1 LSDQAA
7 ASPKQADQKVPAY
20 SWYALSILVIIYVL
34 NFVDRNIISIL
45 AEDIKADL
53 DLRDDQ
59 IGFLYGTA
67 FGVFYALFGI
77 PLGKLA
83 DSWHRVRLMTVGLA
97 VWSAFTAFS
106 GFAKNFAMLSVA
118 RIGVGVGE
126 ATASPSAYSLI
137 SDWFPKKMRATALAI
152 YSSGLYIGGGV
163 SLLIG
168 GSIVERWNEAYP
180 TDAPLGLA
188 GWQAAFIIVGLP
200 GLLLACL
207 VFTLREPMRGQSEGI
222 VAPPP
227 KDPFRGFVRE
237 LLAVIPPFTFVGA
250 ANSDGAPGRK
260 VTLGL
265 VWVGLALAAVFYEA
279 FAAGFGWD
287 SLSQLTGLSGE
298 TLAIGVAALL
308 LLSAILGPRS
318 LAINALGAGIVAG
331 VVFAMAYVTQ
341 NYVQWG
347 AIGIGYYAIFSWAS
361 TLKRRDAPTFNLIW
375 GTPAFLT
382 TILGYGMIAFMSYAA
397 SFWAAP
403 YAIRILEEAPS
414 TAGWWI
420 GGPGAVGG
428 FLGVILGGRAADW
441 LRARNPAGRLIVVAF
456 GLTAAAPFLYIM
468 FTTDSPTIFYITAFL
483 QSLFASSALGGAAAT
498 TQDLVLP
505 RMRGTATAT
514 FFLATTLVGLALGPY
529 MAGQVSTMTDSL
541 STGGLS
547 LLIAVPIGLVLLLIA
562 YRTVPE
568 AERTVVERARAAGED
583 LTELEPT

>member
-1 LSDQAA
+1 MTAETTQAA
-7 ASPKQADQKVPAY
+7 ATDPAIDPDGKVPAY
-20 SWYALSILVIIYVL
+20 SWYALSILVIVYVL

-53 DLRDDQ
+53 GLRDDQ

-83 DSWHRVRLMTVGLA
+83 DNWHRVRLMTAGLFI
-97 VWSAFTAFS
+97 WSAFTALS
-106 GFAKNFAMLSVA
+106 GFAKSFTMLSVA

-152 YSSGLYIGGGV
+152 YSSGLYIGGGI

-168 GSIVERWNEAYP
+168 GAIVENWNDAYP

-188 GWQAAFIIVGLP
+188 GWQAAFIAVGLP
-200 GLLLACL
+200 GLILACV
-207 VFTLREPMRGQSEGI
+207 VFTLREPLRGQSEGLI
-222 VAPPP
+222 TPPA
-227 KDPFRGFVRE
+227 KDPFRGFARE
-237 LLAVIPPFTFVGA
+237 LVAVIPPFTLIGA
-250 ANSDGAPGRK
+250 AQGGAKGIA
-260 VTLGL
+260 TNLIGAL
-265 VWVGLALAAVFYEA
+265 VIGGIAYGMAVA
-279 FAAGFGWD
+279 TD
-287 SLSQLTGLSGE
+287 
-298 TLAIGVAALL
+298 
-308 LLSAILGPRS
+308 
-318 LAINALGAGIVAG
+318 
-331 VVFAMAYVTQ
+331 
-341 NYVQWG
+341 NYQQWG
-347 AIGIGYYAIFSWAS
+347 AVGIGYYAIFSWAS
-361 TLKRRDAPTFNLIW
+361 TLKRRDEPAFRLIW

-382 TILGYGMIAFMSYAA
+382 TILGYGMVAFMSYAA

-428 FLGVILGGRAADW
+428 FLGVILGGRMADY
-441 LRARNPAGRLIVVAF
+441 LRQRNPAGRLLVVAF
-456 GLTAAAPFLYIM
+456 GLAGAAPFLFLM
-468 FTTDSPTIFYITAFL
+468 FTTETPAVFYIAAFL
-483 QSLFASSALGGAAAT
+483 QSLFGSSALGGAAAT

-547 LLIAVPIGLVLLLIA
+547 LLIAVPIGLILLFVA

-568 AERTVVERARAAGED
+568 AERTLLERARAAGED
-583 LTELEPT
+583 V

>member
-1 LSDQAA
+1 MTEATEQAA
-7 ASPKQADQKVPAY
+7 PQQVDGDSKVPAY
-20 SWYALSILVIIYVL
+20 SWYALSILVIVYVL

-53 DLRDDQ
+53 GLRDDQ

-83 DSWHRVRLMTVGLA
+83 DSWHRIRLMTIGLA
-97 VWSAFTAFS
+97 IWSAFTAFS
-106 GFAKNFAMLSVA
+106 GFAKNFATLSVA

-137 SDWFPKKMRATALAI
+137 SDWFPARLRATALAI

-168 GSIVERWNEAYP
+168 GAIVERWNAAYP
-180 TDAPLGLA
+180 VDAPMGLA

-200 GLLLACL
+200 GLLLAAL
-207 VFTLREPMRGQSEGI
+207 VFTLREPLRGESEGI
-222 VAPPP
+222 ITPPP
-227 KDPFRGFVRE
+227 KDPFRGFFRE
-237 LLAVIPPFTFVGA
+237 LVAVIPPFTIFGA
-250 ANSDGAPGRK
+250 LQAGGR
-260 VTLGL
+260 GL
-265 VWVGLALAAVFYEA
+265 LINLAGMLV
-279 FAAGFGWD
+279 
-287 SLSQLTGLSGE
+287 
-298 TLAIGVAALL
+298 IG
-308 LLSAILGPRS
+308 
-318 LAINALGAGIVAG
+318 GIAY
-331 VVFAMAYVTQ
+331 AMAMVTE
-341 NYVQWG
+341 NSVQWG
-347 AIGIGYYAIFSWAS
+347 AIGVGYYAIFSWAT
-361 TLKRRDAPTFNLIW
+361 TLKDRDAATFRLIW

-382 TILGYGMIAFMSYAA
+382 TILGYGMVAFMSYAA

-420 GGPGAVGG
+420 GGPGALGG
-428 FLGVILGGRAADW
+428 FLGVIGGGRLADW
-441 LRARNPAGRLIVVAF
+441 LRERNPAGRIIVVAF
-456 GLTAAAPFLYIM
+456 GLVAAAPFLYVM
-468 FTTDSPTIFYITAFL
+468 FTTQDTTTFYIAAFL

-514 FFLATTLVGLALGPY
+514 FFLSTTLVGLALGPY
-529 MAGQVSTMTDSL
+529 MAGQVSTMTGSL

-547 LLIAVPIGLVLLLIA
+547 LLVAVPIGLILLLIA

-568 AERTVVERARAAGED
+568 SERTVLERARAAGE
-583 LTELEPT
+583 EI

>member
-1 LSDQAA
+1 MSNDAAEAIDSEDQTKETA
-7 ASPKQADQKVPAY
+7 PAY
-20 SWYALSILVIIYVL
+20 SWYALSVLVVIYVL

-53 DLRDDQ
+53 GLRDDQ

-97 VWSAFTAFS
+97 VWSAFTALS
-106 GFAKNFAMLSVA
+106 GFAKNFTMLSVA
-118 RIGVGVGE
+118 RVGVGVGE

-168 GSIVERWNEAYP
+168 GAIVETWNETYP
-180 TDAPLGLA
+180 TNPPLDLA

-207 VFTLREPMRGQSEGI
+207 VFTLREPARGESEGI
-222 VAPPP
+222 VSPPQ
-227 KDPFRGFVRE
+227 KDPFRGFLRE
-237 LLAVIPPFTFVGA
+237 LVAVIPPFTLFGA
-250 ANSDGAPGRK
+250 AQGGIR
-260 VTLGL
+260 G
-265 VWVGLALAAVFYEA
+265 
-279 FAAGFGWD
+279 
-287 SLSQLTGLSGE
+287 
-298 TLAIGVAALL
+298 
-308 LLSAILGPRS
+308 
-318 LAINALGAGIVAG
+318 LAINLAGAVVIGSSAYALAILTGS
-331 VVFAMAYVTQ
+331 FQ
-341 NYVQWG
+341 QWI
-347 AIGIGYYAIFSWAS
+347 AVGIGYYAIFSWAS
-361 TLKRRDAPTFNLIW
+361 TLKRRDAATFRLIW

-382 TILGYGMIAFMSYAA
+382 TILGYGMVAFMSYAA

-428 FLGVILGGRAADW
+428 FLGVIVGGRMADW
-441 LRARNPAGRLIVVAF
+441 MRERNPAGRLLVVAF
-456 GLTAAAPFLYIM
+456 GLTAAAPFLFLM
-468 FTTDSPTIFYITAFL
+468 FTTTDPTIFYVCAFL
-483 QSLFASSALGGAAAT
+483 QSLFGSSALGGAAAT

-529 MAGQVSTMTDSL
+529 MAGQVSTMTGSL

-547 LLIAVPIGLVLLLIA
+547 LLVAVPIGIIMLFIA

-568 AERTVVERARAAGED
+568 AERSVLERARAAGED
-583 LTELEPT
+583 ATVM

>member
-1 LSDQAA
+1 MSEATEQAAPEQAA
-7 ASPKQADQKVPAY
+7 AADAKVPAY
-20 SWYALSILVIIYVL
+20 SWYALTILVIVYVL

-53 DLRDDQ
+53 GLRDDQ

-83 DSWHRVRLMTVGLA
+83 DSWHRIRLMTAGLA
-97 VWSAFTAFS
+97 IWSAFTALS
-106 GFAKNFAMLSVA
+106 GFAKNFATLSVA

-152 YSSGLYIGGGV
+152 YASGLYIGGGV

-168 GSIVERWNEAYP
+168 GAIVERWNAAYP
-180 TDAPLGLA
+180 VDAPMGLA

-207 VFTLREPMRGQSEGI
+207 VFTLREPLRGESEGI
-222 VAPPP
+222 ITPPP
-227 KDPFRGFVRE
+227 KDPFRGFFRE
-237 LLAVIPPFTFVGA
+237 LIAVIPPFTIIGA
-250 ANSDGAPGRK
+250 
-260 VTLGL
+260 LQ
-265 VWVGLALAAVFYEA
+265 
-279 FAAGFGWD
+279 AGSKG
-287 SLSQLTGLSGE
+287 
-298 TLAIGVAALL
+298 LL
-308 LLSAILGPRS
+308 LN
-318 LAINALGAGIVAG
+318 LAGALVIGGIAY
-331 VVFAMAYVTQ
+331 AMAMFTD

-347 AIGIGYYAIFSWAS
+347 AIGVGYYAIFSWAS
-361 TLKRRDAPTFNLIW
+361 TLERRDAPTFKLIW

-382 TILGYGMIAFMSYAA
+382 TILGYGMVAFMSYAA

-414 TAGWWI
+414 VAGWWI
-420 GGPGAVGG
+420 GGPGALGG
-428 FLGVILGGRAADW
+428 FLGVIGGGRAADW
-441 LRARNPAGRLIVVAF
+441 LRERNPAGRLIVVAF
-456 GLTAAAPFLYIM
+456 GLVAAAPFLFVM
-468 FTTDSPTIFYITAFL
+468 FTTENTTVFYIAAFL

-514 FFLATTLVGLALGPY
+514 FFLSTTLVGLALGPY
-529 MAGQVSTMTDSL
+529 MAGQVSTMTGSL

-547 LLIAVPIGLVLLLIA
+547 LLVAVPIGLVLLVIA
-562 YRTVPE
+562 YRTVPT
-568 AERTVVERARAAGED
+568 AEQTLLARAREAGE
-583 LTELEPT
+583 ELDA

>member
-1 LSDQAA
+1 MSTTQSEMPAA
-7 ASPKQADQKVPAY
+7 AETTASTDKVPAY
-20 SWYALSILVIIYVL
+20 SWYALSVLVIIYVL

-53 DLRDDQ
+53 GLRDDQ

-97 VWSAFTAFS
+97 VWSAFTVLS
-106 GFAKNFAMLSVA
+106 GFAKSFAALSVA

-152 YSSGLYIGGGV
+152 YSSGLYLGGGV

-168 GSIVERWNEAYP
+168 GAIVERWNEAYP
-180 TDAPLGLA
+180 VDAPLGLV

-200 GLLLACL
+200 GLLLAML
-207 VFTLREPMRGQSEGI
+207 VFTLREPVRGASEGI
-222 VAPPP
+222 TTPPA
-227 KDPFRGFVRE
+227 KDPFRGFFRE
-237 LLAVIPPFTFVGA
+237 LIAVIPPFTLIGA
-250 ANSDGAPGRK
+250 AQAGARGIA
-260 VTLGL
+260 TNLIG
-265 VWVGLALAAVFYEA
+265 AAVIGA
-279 FAAGFGWD
+279 IVFGMAV
-287 SLSQLTGLSGE
+287 LTES
-298 TLAIGVAALL
+298 
-308 LLSAILGPRS
+308 
-318 LAINALGAGIVAG
+318 
-331 VVFAMAYVTQ
+331 YQ
-341 NYVQWG
+341 QWI

-361 TLKRRDAPTFNLIW
+361 TLKRRDAPTFKLIW

-382 TILGYGMIAFMSYAA
+382 TILGYGMVAFMSYAA

-420 GGPGAVGG
+420 GGPGALGG
-428 FLGVILGGRAADW
+428 FLGVILGGRMADW
-441 LRARNPAGRLIVVAF
+441 MRARNPAGRLVVVAF
-456 GLTAAAPFLYIM
+456 GLVAAAPFLFLM
-468 FTTDSPTIFYITAFL
+468 FTTTDPTVFYIAAFL
-483 QSLFASSALGGAAAT
+483 QSMFGSSALGGAAAT

-529 MAGQVSTMTDSL
+529 MAGQVSTMSGSL

-547 LLIAVPIGLVLLLIA
+547 LLIAVPIGLVLLAIA
-562 YRTVPE
+562 YRSVPE
-568 AERTVVERARAAGED
+568 AERSLQARAREAGE
-583 LTELEPT
+583 EI

>member
-1 LSDQAA
+1 MSEDTAVKPDSA
-7 ASPKQADQKVPAY
+7 KQKVPAY
-20 SWYALSILVIIYVL
+20 SWYALSILVIVYVL

-53 DLRDDQ
+53 NLRDDQ

-83 DSWHRVRLMTVGLA
+83 DNWHRIRLMTVGLA
-97 VWSAFTAFS
+97 VWSAFTALS
-106 GFAKNFAMLSVA
+106 GFAKNFTMLSVA

-126 ATASPSAYSLI
+126 ATASPAAYSLI

-168 GSIVERWNEAYP
+168 GAIVEQWNAAYP
-180 TDAPLGLA
+180 SDAPLGLA
-188 GWQAAFIIVGLP
+188 GWQAAFIVVGLP

-207 VFTLREPMRGQSEGI
+207 VFTLREPLRGESEGM

-227 KDPFRGFVRE
+227 KDPFRGFFRE
-237 LLAVIPPFTFVGA
+237 LVAVIPPFTLYGA
-250 ANSDGAPGRK
+250 LQSGGR
-260 VTLGL
+260 G
-265 VWVGLALAAVFYEA
+265 
-279 FAAGFGWD
+279 
-287 SLSQLTGLSGE
+287 
-298 TLAIGVAALL
+298 
-308 LLSAILGPRS
+308 
-318 LAINALGAGIVAG
+318 LAINLAGATVI
-331 VVFAMAYVTQ
+331 
-341 NYVQWG
+341 G
-347 AIGIGYYAIFSWAS
+347 AIAYALAIATGNFQQWIAVGIGYYAIFSWAS
-361 TLKRRDAPTFNLIW
+361 TLKDRDAATFKLIW

-382 TILGYGMIAFMSYAA
+382 TILGYGMVAFMSYAA

-420 GGPGAVGG
+420 GGPGALGG
-428 FLGVILGGRAADW
+428 FLGVIIGGRLADW
-441 LRARNPAGRLIVVAF
+441 LRQRNPAGRLIMVAV
-456 GLTAAAPFLYIM
+456 GLAGAAPFLYIM
-468 FTTDSPTIFYITAFL
+468 FTTTDPTTFYLAAFL
-483 QSLFASSALGGAAAT
+483 QSLFGSSALGGAAAT

-529 MAGQVSTMTDSL
+529 MAGQVSAMSGSL
-541 STGGLS
+541 SVGGLS
-547 LLIAVPIGLVLLLIA
+547 LLVAVPIGLILLAVA

-568 AERTVVERARAAGED
+568 AERTVIDRARNAGED
-583 LTELEPT
+583 VPDEA

>member
-1 LSDQAA
+1 MNEEVVGQPEQAE
-7 ASPKQADQKVPAY
+7 QKVPAY
-20 SWYALSILVIIYVL
+20 SWYALSVLVIIYVL

-53 DLRDDQ
+53 GLRDDQ

-83 DSWHRVRLMTVGLA
+83 DSWHRIRLMTVGLA
-97 VWSAFTAFS
+97 VWSAFTALS
-106 GFAKNFAMLSVA
+106 GFAKSFAALSVA

-152 YSSGLYIGGGV
+152 YSSGLYIGGGI

-168 GSIVERWNEAYP
+168 GAIVENWNNAYP
-180 TDAPLGLA
+180 AGTAPLGLA

-200 GLLLACL
+200 GLLLALL
-207 VFTLREPMRGQSEGI
+207 VFTLREPVRGESEGI
-222 VAPPP
+222 ITPPS
-227 KDPFRGFVRE
+227 KDPFRGFFRE
-237 LLAVIPPFTFVGA
+237 LVAVIPPFTLIGALQAGPKGLAINLVGA
-250 ANSDGAPGRK
+250 AVIGAI
-260 VTLGL
+260 
-265 VWVGLALAAVFYEA
+265 AY
-279 FAAGFGWD
+279 
-287 SLSQLTGLSGE
+287 
-298 TLAIGVAALL
+298 
-308 LLSAILGPRS
+308 
-318 LAINALGAGIVAG
+318 
-331 VVFAMAYVTQ
+331 AMAMATESYQ
-341 NYVQWG
+341 QWI
-347 AIGIGYYAIFSWAS
+347 AVGIGYYAIFSWAT
-361 TLKRRDAPTFNLIW
+361 TLKVRDAATFKLIW

-382 TILGYGMIAFMSYAA
+382 TILGYGMVSFMSYAA

-420 GGPGAVGG
+420 GGPGAVAG
-428 FLGVILGGRAADW
+428 FLGVILGGRAADY
-441 LRARNPAGRLIVVAF
+441 LRQRNPAGRLLVVAV
-456 GLTAAAPFLYIM
+456 GLVGAAPFLYVM
-468 FTTDSPTIFYITAFL
+468 FTTDIPTVFYIAAFL
-483 QSLFASSALGGAAAT
+483 QSLFGSSALGAAAAT

-514 FFLATTLVGLALGPY
+514 FFLSTTLVGLALGPY
-529 MAGQVSTMTDSL
+529 MAGQVSAMTGSL

-547 LLIAVPIGLVLLLIA
+547 LLISVPIGLILLLIA

-568 AERTVVERARAAGED
+568 SERTVLERAREAGE
-583 LTELEPT
+583 EA

>member
-1 LSDQAA
+1 MIEAEAQSDPDDQA
-7 ASPKQADQKVPAY
+7 KQSVPAY
-20 SWYALSILVIIYVL
+20 SWYALSILVIVYVL

-53 DLRDDQ
+53 GLRDDQ

-83 DSWHRVRLMTVGLA
+83 DSWHRIRLMTAGLA
-97 VWSAFTAFS
+97 IWSAFTALS
-106 GFAKNFAMLSVA
+106 GFARNFTMLSVA

-152 YSSGLYIGGGV
+152 YSSGLYIGGGI

-168 GSIVERWNEAYP
+168 GAIVENWNETFP
-180 TDAPLGLA
+180 TDAPLGLV

-207 VFTLREPMRGQSEGI
+207 VFTLREPLRGESEGI
-222 VAPPP
+222 IAPPP
-227 KDPFRGFVRE
+227 KDPFREFFRE
-237 LLAVIPPFTFVGA
+237 LIAVIPPFTLYGA
-250 ANSDGAPGRK
+250 AQAGAR
-260 VTLGL
+260 
-265 VWVGLALAAVFYEA
+265 GLAFNLIGA
-279 FAAGFGWD
+279 
-287 SLSQLTGLSGE
+287 
-298 TLAIGVAALL
+298 LAISGAAYGM
-308 LLSAILGPRS
+308 AIATGS
-318 LAINALGAGIVAG
+318 
-331 VVFAMAYVTQ
+331 YQ
-341 NYVQWG
+341 QWG
-347 AIGIGYYAIFSWAS
+347 AIGIGYYAIFSWAT
-361 TLKRRDAPTFNLIW
+361 TLQRRDAPTFKLIW

-382 TILGYGMIAFMSYAA
+382 TILGYGMVAFMSYAA

-403 YAIRILEEAPS
+403 YAIRILDQAPS
-414 TAGWWI
+414 VAGWWI
-420 GGPGAVGG
+420 GGPGAAGG
-428 FLGVILGGRAADW
+428 FLGVILGGWMADK
-441 LRARNPAGRLIVVAF
+441 LRARNPAGRLLVVAF
-456 GLTAAAPFLYIM
+456 GLVAAAPFLAVM
-468 FTTDSPTIFYITAFL
+468 FTTQNVVLFYVCAFL
-483 QSLFASSALGGAAAT
+483 QSLCASSALGAAAAT

-514 FFLATTLVGLALGPY
+514 FFLSTTLVGLALGPY

-547 LLIAVPIGLVLLLIA
+547 LLIAVPIGVTLLLIA

-568 AERTVVERARAAGED
+568 AERTVLERAKAAGE
-583 LTELEPT
+583 EGGV

>member
-1 LSDQAA
+1 MSDPAQLQIEESAGD
-7 ASPKQADQKVPAY
+7 PKVPAY
-20 SWYALSILVIIYVL
+20 SWYALSILVVVYVL

-53 DLRDDQ
+53 GLRDDQ

-83 DSWHRVRLMTVGLA
+83 DSWNRVRLMTAGLA
-97 VWSAFTAFS
+97 IWSAFTALS

-152 YSSGLYIGGGV
+152 YSSGLYVGGGV

-168 GSIVERWNEAYP
+168 GAIVERWNAAYP
-180 TDAPLGLA
+180 VDAPLGLA

-200 GLLLACL
+200 GLLLAVL
-207 VFTLREPMRGQSEGI
+207 VATLREPLRGQSEGI
-222 VAPPP
+222 TTPPP
-227 KDPFRGFVRE
+227 KDPFRGFFRE
-237 LLAVIPPFTFVGA
+237 LVAVIPPFTLIGA
-250 ANSDGAPGRK
+250 AQAGGRGIALNLAGA
-260 VTLGL
+260 L
-265 VWVGLALAAVFYEA
+265 V
-279 FAAGFGWD
+279 
-287 SLSQLTGLSGE
+287 
-298 TLAIGVAALL
+298 IG
-308 LLSAILGPRS
+308 
-318 LAINALGAGIVAG
+318 GIAY
-331 VVFAMAYVTQ
+331 AMAVATD
-341 NYVQWG
+341 NYQQWG
-347 AIGIGYYAIFSWAS
+347 AVGIGYYAIFSWAS
-361 TLKRRDAPTFNLIW
+361 TLKRRDEPTFRLIW

-382 TILGYGMIAFMSYAA
+382 TILGYGMVAFMSYAA

-420 GGPGAVGG
+420 GGPGAVAG
-428 FLGVILGGRAADW
+428 FLGVIFGGRAADW
-441 LRARNPAGRLIVVAF
+441 LRERNPAGRLIVVAF
-456 GLTAAAPFLYIM
+456 GLTAAAPFLFLM
-468 FTTDSPTIFYITAFL
+468 FTTDDPTLFYIAAFF
-483 QSLFASSALGGAAAT
+483 QSLFGSSALGGAAAT

-529 MAGQVSTMTDSL
+529 MAGQVSTMTGSL
-541 STGGLS
+541 TTGGLS
-547 LLIAVPIGLVLLLIA
+547 LLMAVPIGLVLLAIA
-562 YRTVPE
+562 YRTVPT
-568 AERTVVERARAAGED
+568 AEQSVIQRSVEAGEA
-583 LTELEPT
+583 LPN

>member
-1 LSDQAA
+1 MTQPTSAA
-7 ASPKQADQKVPAY
+7 PHQIPAEEGAQGKVPAY
-20 SWYALSILVIIYVL
+20 SWYALGILVIIYVL

-53 DLRDDQ
+53 GLRDDQ

-83 DSWHRVRLMTVGLA
+83 DSWHRVRLMTAGLA
-97 VWSAFTAFS
+97 IWSAFTALS
-106 GFAKNFAMLSVA
+106 GFAKNFTMLSVA

-137 SDWFPKKMRATALAI
+137 SDWFPKKLRATALAI

-168 GSIVERWNEAYP
+168 GAIVENWNEAFP

-200 GLLLACL
+200 GLLLALL
-207 VFTLREPMRGQSEGI
+207 VFTLREPVRGQSDGI
-222 VAPPP
+222 ITPPP
-227 KDPFRGFVRE
+227 KDPFRGFFHE
-237 LLAVIPPFTFVGA
+237 LIAVIPPFTLIGA
-250 ANSDGAPGRK
+250 ARGGARG
-260 VTLGL
+260 
-265 VWVGLALAAVFYEA
+265 
-279 FAAGFGWD
+279 
-287 SLSQLTGLSGE
+287 
-298 TLAIGVAALL
+298 I
-308 LLSAILGPRS
+308 
-318 LAINALGAGIVAG
+318 AINLAGALVIGGIAYL
-331 VVFAMAYVTQ
+331 MADFTGNAQ
-341 NYVQWG
+341 QWG
-347 AIGIGYYAIFSWAS
+347 AVGIGYYAIFSWAS
-361 TLKRRDAPTFNLIW
+361 TLKRRDEPTFTLIW

-382 TILGYGMIAFMSYAA
+382 TILGYGMVAFMSYAA

-420 GGPGAVGG
+420 GGPGALGG
-428 FLGVILGGRAADW
+428 FLGVIMGGRAADW
-441 LRARNPAGRLIVVAF
+441 LRERMPTGRLFVVAF
-456 GLTAAAPFLYIM
+456 GLTAAAPFLFIM
-468 FTTDSPTIFYITAFL
+468 FTTLDPTIFYIAAFL
-483 QSLFASSALGGAAAT
+483 QSLFGSSALGAAAAT
-498 TQDLVLP
+498 SQDLVLP

-529 MAGQVSTMTDSL
+529 MAGQVSTMTGSL

-547 LLIAVPIGLVLLLIA
+547 LLIAVPIGLILLFVA
-562 YRTVPE
+562 YRTVPT
-568 AERTVVERARAAGED
+568 AERTLLDRARAAGEGI
-583 LTELEPT
+583 